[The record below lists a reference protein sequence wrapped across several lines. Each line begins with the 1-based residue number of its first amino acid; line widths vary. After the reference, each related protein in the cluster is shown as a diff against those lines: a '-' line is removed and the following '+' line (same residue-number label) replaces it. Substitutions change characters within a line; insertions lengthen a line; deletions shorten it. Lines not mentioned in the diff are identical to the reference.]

1 MATTNEETFSSLDPL
16 GSEYGNINQPTL
28 DSQGLSAF
36 EGERIRDK
44 QINFPTAPSFTPVTP
59 GLNNLE
65 LPNHNIKKN
74 IVGTAPNKPGVNK
87 NTSHQDLVNGLKQ
100 GLRAQIQ
107 TNQDKNAYAKIYS
120 YDAGPDANA
129 FYKRYQAYGQETFD
143 KIGFSPLR
151 DNEALFNSRTT
162 MWDDHAR
169 MMKHSFWPLFSQGF
183 VAGPKSL
190 IKMAS
195 GDFTSSDLEESKAYE
210 EAAAIG
216 QSNKGGIGGFTNNLL
231 MNFAYSAGIMTE
243 AIAEEVAGIVLA
255 PETLGA
261 SFFLTSANN
270 LRKAPMLFKGIKAF
284 DKATDGL
291 SAINKTLKSVDNFA
305 GAKKFWEGTKALSSS
320 SLNPL
325 KNTFQALQEAQGTV
339 KYADQVY
346 NFTNLG
352 KAYKTAGGF
361 YKDVRNINMALS
373 EARLE
378 AGTVENKIYDNLYN
392 EYYKKHGTS
401 PDDAQQYEMIKQ
413 AKKGAVNTLYWNTAL
428 IYGSNTITFPNIVG
442 PKGGLNNFMK
452 NTVKEI
458 QTVEG
463 GKFGKL
469 GSIVYDKAKKEFA
482 FQANDFKTY
491 VKNWAKQPIYKS
503 LKSTLGYTKANFTE
517 GAQESLQEIISGA
530 NERYYTDSFKSPVVQ
545 SHTYAKGISQYNS
558 MTQGDYMMAEAKKQ
572 MSSQGFETFASGF
585 FMGTLASPINKSFD
599 LLSVGYNRMFKPEV
613 YQQYKTEKEKIATET
628 VNQLNNI
635 DIKDFFDSRMFNY
648 GVQDAVSSIKKTGT
662 TKEAHDAD
670 HDGFMSQMDM
680 LMRTGTLDVFKD
692 KLKEMQQ
699 MTPEEIEE
707 NIPTIPKGEAEKYQ
721 ARIDD
726 TLTKID
732 RIEKKRDYYNQK
744 FPNPVDIDNVDASNI
759 MQYED
764 DVALHYAWNDAIKHA
779 VYFNETF
786 EDTMKRKKDIVSRY
800 LSKTPLKGMSQI
812 DSEVLFDNNKLD
824 NEIMMLS
831 DEVEALKKLDDPQSK
846 KQLKEKSKKLEAY
859 QILNEAT
866 YNFKTFFNRYDNTE
880 NLKAQLQKVK
890 GEEPVTDEE
899 LEKALDEKYGE
910 FSEENIGLYYS
921 NYANGYKKYLKMI
934 SNDDDMLFD
943 QDIQESFILLADHHK
958 LDKESRKLMSYVN
971 LLHDPNGFIQQVER
985 TKEWMKDLYRRRESY
1000 YKEMVDRELDNV
1012 EDNTLMNALADVGIY
1027 MSSDDYI
1034 NYKDNGIPP
1043 SEFFDNVN
1051 KMVYKRGTQKY
1062 NKIYNEYLEKKDSLK
1077 ASKVKKKTGTSTL
1090 KDTFNKKLEEINK
1103 KEQEELNALA
1113 KSKTRADVKTFETN
1127 NINFTDVEFIKSQ
1140 LEPEQY
1146 VELKYPEAPN
1156 LNKIFFL
1163 DKDGVL
1169 KYDDVNGVPITD
1181 SDLDFG
1187 QSGAYEATVFNY
1199 TEAVDPELKKEIQ
1212 DRYQKQRDEILKE
1225 YNKDITYEGEE
1236 GEFTPVPDNV
1246 TGEQLKKD
1254 HNSFYEKEIKPLFNT
1269 YLDKLYPDINDKLG
1283 VFEEEE
1289 NELLTE
1295 FIKTPDIQAIIKA
1308 YNVKNS
1314 PVEDKA
1320 DYILEFKGVKTDTSK
1335 ASIDD
1340 LKALITKIENEIES
1354 LKNNTT
1360 TNFSKNIIELETEL
1374 TNLRGVIKGRAQ
1386 KNYTPEQKAAI
1397 ENVKRLQALNKKFV
1411 EAGVVLEQDDTVT
1424 GLKKGA
1430 IAYKINGKFH
1440 RRVSNVIDKL
1450 KKEGYNYTSEQDVRD
1465 AYAETIEVEGLTN
1478 DSVDKFI
1485 DELIKKNIAGSDG
1498 VFFEKLRSRLKS
1510 MVVEPI
1516 DVQIKNLQKQ
1526 IADLNTKI
1534 ADAKLKDETVKEQ
1547 QYVTA
1552 KEKIAEEIIALEM
1565 SQPINNQSDIEI
1577 KKANIEKT
1585 RQDKAND
1592 KVKEI
1597 VNRGETKKEF
1607 KPITKEDRNNKVDFN
1622 SLFSNISKVLSGEI
1636 KSEKEEANKV
1646 LKKYL
1651 KEIHPDKFQDTDKKL
1666 IAEIFTTAM
1675 ITVGKKGDIA
1685 KLNELYEQYKQI
1697 NNKYDEELKVLEQT
1711 STITKSS
1718 DIEAKKTEIEKR
1730 RQEKLANVGI
1740 KQKQAAFQKLR
1751 EAKTSEEKL
1760 NAINL
1765 IERNVAEGSTLSKK
1779 EQEEIQKIKDT
1790 LASEGY
1796 EVPNILGKQF
1806 HQGMKVI
1813 VTSKIPDE
1821 NLAEGE
1827 EIITKVLVPQVNKD
1841 DKMVQTAQIEVTV
1854 GTKKGGLTRE
1864 QWLAEQ
1870 KKKETR
1876 VDKINV
1882 KYDAELA
1889 ALNTTE
1895 KSVTPGQNKTNHDD
1909 IVKMLDS
1916 NLKVKG
1922 VINQIEGSTGVSM
1935 SLDYWDKNKKV
1946 IFYNHDRTVTPED
1959 YGKEVELKLIPV
1971 YQTKDGKIFN
1981 NAIEVWQGDRFLG
1994 LVAETDYVTPKEE
2007 KNLVDDVLELISE
2020 NTYADS
2026 RTAGNYIDKAVKD
2039 LFSKGIQPKFVE
2051 GAITREAYDSL
2062 FGPDGYL
2069 TELKNQAD
2077 NGDIF
2082 IASDNLVVW
2091 DSDIILPSGAK
2102 DRIAGEID
2110 LLIVDKD
2117 GTTRIVDIKTGEQR
2131 TWNIF
2136 NSTQT
2141 KEGKPVYAKRE
2152 SFTLQQAAYSRLYE
2166 NMFGVTPTIHIFPI
2180 ERESNKDTEQ
2190 VLTAGKPS
2198 NPTLFNNI
2206 QYEIDPET
2214 GNFVLDA
2221 FGNLKFTILDKGV
2234 NSNKFIPLYIETV
2247 QDRINSVIPLKAVA
2261 TATENVVETPETNE
2275 EEETPTKKK
2284 KSNFVND
2291 NQNDPYTVGTMVY
2304 DADGNSYQITKRFKN
2319 GNVTIKNSK
2328 GTPSKMTM
2336 KELEENYKL
2345 ENEVYNPTSPTGEY
2359 NPTPEEEENLQ
2370 ASEDNVDILL
2380 DDPDATDALINDA
2393 NNISSSKAEDDLL
2406 DDLNCK

>member
-1 MATTNEETFSSLDPL
+1 MAITNEETFSSLDPL
-16 GSEYGNINQPTL
+16 GSEYGNINQPIL
-28 DSQGLSAF
+28 DNQGLSAF
-36 EGERIRDK
+36 EGEPIRDK
-44 QINFPTAPSFTPVTP
+44 EINFPRPERFTPITP
-59 GLNNLE
+59 NIGNLE
-65 LPNHNIKKN
+65 SPNQNIRKN
-74 IVGTAPNKPGVNK
+74 IVGTPPNKPGVNK
-87 NTSHQDLVNGLKQ
+87 NASHQDIVNGLKQ
-100 GLRAQIQ
+100 GLRAHIQ

-120 YDAGPDANA
+120 YDASPDGNA

-162 MWDDHAR
+162 MWDDYGR

-190 IKMAS
+190 MKMAS
-195 GDFTSSDLEESKAYE
+195 GDFTSSDTEEAKVYE

-216 QSNKGGIGGFTNNLL
+216 QSSKGGIGGFTNNLL

-243 AIAEEVAGIVLA
+243 AIVEEVAGVLLA
-255 PETLGA
+255 PVTLGG
-261 SFFLTSANN
+261 SLFLTTANN
-270 LRKAPMLFKGIKAF
+270 LRKGSKIIKGIDKGIDGMKAVN
-284 DKATDGL
+284 T
-291 SAINKTLKSVDNFA
+291 TLKSVDNFSN
-305 GAKKFWEGTKALSSS
+305 AKKFWEGTKGLSSF
-320 SLNPL
+320 NPI
-325 KNTFQALQEAQGTV
+325 KNTLQGFKDAQGTV
-339 KYADQVY
+339 KIGSEIN

-392 EYYKKHGTS
+392 EYYKKHNTS
-401 PDDAQQYEMIKQ
+401 PGDEDQYEMIKQ

-442 PKGGLNNFMK
+442 PKGGLSNFMK
-452 NTVKEI
+452 NTVKEL
-458 QTVEG
+458 QTVQG

-469 GSIVYDKAKKEFA
+469 GSIVYDKAAKQFE

-530 NERYYTDSFKSPVVQ
+530 NERYYTDSFKSPVVR
-545 SHTYAKGISQYNS
+545 SHTYAKGVSQYDS

-572 MSSQGFETFASGF
+572 LSPQGLETFASGF

-599 LLSVGYNRMFKPEV
+599 LLSVGYNRMYRPEV
-613 YQQYKTEKEKIATET
+613 FEKYKTKKEKIVTDT
-628 VNQLNNI
+628 VKKLNEI
-635 DIKDFFDSRMFNY
+635 DMKDFFDSRMFNY

-662 TKEAHDAD
+662 TKEARDAD

-680 LMRTGTLDVFKD
+680 LIRTGTLDVFKD
-692 KLKEMQQ
+692 KLKELQQ
-699 MTPEEIEE
+699 MSPEEVEE
-707 NIPTIPKGEAEKYQ
+707 NVPTIPKGEGEKYQ

-726 TLTKID
+726 SLNKID
-732 RIEKKRDYYNQK
+732 RIKKKRDYYNQK
-744 FPNPVDIDNVDASNI
+744 FPNLVDIDNVDDTNAA
-759 MQYED
+759 QYED
-764 DVALHYAWNDAIKHA
+764 DIALHYAWNDAIKHA

-786 EDTMKRKKDIVSRY
+786 EDTMQRKKDIMSKY

-812 DSEVLFDNNKLD
+812 DSEVLFDSNKLD

-831 DEVEALKKLDDPQSK
+831 DEVAALKSLDDPQSK

-859 QILNEAT
+859 EILSDANN
-866 YNFKTFFNRYDNTE
+866 NFKNFFNRYDNAEAVKTKLQE
-880 NLKAQLQKVK
+880 LKGDV
-890 GEEPVTDEE
+890 PVTDEE
-899 LEKALDEKYGE
+899 LEKALDEIYGE
-910 FSEENIGLYYS
+910 FSEENIGLYYA

-943 QDIQESFILLADHHK
+943 QDIQESFVLLADHHK
-958 LDKESRKLMSYVN
+958 LDKESRKLMDYVN

-1000 YKEMVDRELDNV
+1000 YKEMVNQELDNV
-1012 EDNTLMNALADVGIY
+1012 EDNALMNTLADVGLY
-1027 MSSDDYI
+1027 MSAEDYT
-1034 NYKDNGIPP
+1034 NYSDNGIPP
-1043 SEFFDNVN
+1043 TEFVDNVN

-1062 NKIYNEYLEKKDSLK
+1062 NDIYNEFLAKKDTLK
-1077 ASKVKKKTGTSTL
+1077 ASKSKTKTGTSTL
-1090 KDTFNKKLEEINK
+1090 KNKFNEELEKINK
-1103 KEQEELNALA
+1103 REKEELDALA
-1113 KSKTRADVKTFETN
+1113 KSKIRADVKTFETN
-1127 NINFTDVEFIKSQ
+1127 NINLTDVEFIKSQ

-1169 KYDDVNGVPITD
+1169 KYDDVNGVPVD
-1181 SDLDFG
+1181 ESDVDFG
-1187 QSGAYEATVFNY
+1187 ESGAYEATVFNY
-1199 TEAVDPELKKEIQ
+1199 TEDVDPELKKEIQ
-1212 DRYQKQRDEILKE
+1212 DKYQKERDEILKN

-1236 GEFTPVPDNV
+1236 GEFTPIPDNV
-1246 TGEQLKKD
+1246 TGQQLKEE
-1254 HNSFYEKEIKPLFNT
+1254 HNSFYQKEIMPLFNAYLEET
-1269 YLDKLYPDINDKLG
+1269 YDQNDRLG
-1283 VFEEEE
+1283 IFEEEE
-1289 NELLTE
+1289 NEILTE
-1295 FIKTPDIQAIIKA
+1295 FIKTPKIAAIIKA

-1314 PVEDKA
+1314 PVEDKE
-1320 DYILEFKGVKTDTSK
+1320 DYILDFKGIKTDTSK

-1354 LKNNTT
+1354 LKNNTAT
-1360 TNFSKNIIELETEL
+1360 DFSKNIIELETEL

-1386 KNYTPEQKAAI
+1386 KKYTPEQKAAI
-1397 ENVKRLQALNKKFV
+1397 DNVKKLQALNKKSV
-1411 EAGVVLEQDDTVT
+1411 EAGVELPADDPVT

-1430 IAYKINGKFH
+1430 IAYRINGKFH
-1440 RRVSNVIDKL
+1440 RRVSNVVEKL
-1450 KKEGYNYTSEQDVRD
+1450 KKEGYKYTSEQDVRD
-1465 AYAETIEVEGLTN
+1465 AYSETIEVKGLTN

-1485 DELIKKNIAGSDG
+1485 AELIKKNIAGSDG

-1510 MVVEPI
+1510 MVVIPV
-1516 DVQIKNLQKQ
+1516 DAKIKTLQKQ
-1526 IADLNTKI
+1526 LATLINKREKAVADDEDKKVSDYTKQIDKLNDDIALLEMGQFDTGQSNKVNLITTPVSDIVNELSKLKTLDEKLNWLKDNNLLTPIYLDGKEYNVIDYSDRVMVLMKIGKYNIPFYISTGQAGKKTVKAGNWYSVFGIGLEKGWINKGSEEQINNNYNVPIFEKFTKI
-1534 ADAKLKDETVKEQ
+1534 LNEGIGTIISRENNGNGKLKDGIGFLDDSELNLKSFNEQMNLPTEPAGKYTDVKEF
-1547 QYVTA
+1547 YDHVKST
-1552 KEKIAEEIIALEM
+1552 INV
-1565 SQPINNQSDIEI
+1565 INNEV
-1577 KKANIEKT
+1577 KK
-1585 RQDKAND
+1585 
-1592 KVKEI
+1592 
-1597 VNRGETKKEF
+1597 
-1607 KPITKEDRNNKVDFN
+1607 
-1622 SLFSNISKVLSGEI
+1622 
-1636 KSEKEEANKV
+1636 
-1646 LKKYL
+1646 
-1651 KEIHPDKFQDTDKKL
+1651 
-1666 IAEIFTTAM
+1666 
-1675 ITVGKKGDIA
+1675 
-1685 KLNELYEQYKQI
+1685 
-1697 NNKYDEELKVLEQT
+1697 
-1711 STITKSS
+1711 
-1718 DIEAKKTEIEKR
+1718 
-1730 RQEKLANVGI
+1730 
-1740 KQKQAAFQKLR
+1740 
-1751 EAKTSEEKL
+1751 
-1760 NAINL
+1760 
-1765 IERNVAEGSTLSKK
+1765 
-1779 EQEEIQKIKDT
+1779 
-1790 LASEGY
+1790 
-1796 EVPNILGKQF
+1796 
-1806 HQGMKVI
+1806 
-1813 VTSKIPDE
+1813 
-1821 NLAEGE
+1821 
-1827 EIITKVLVPQVNKD
+1827 
-1841 DKMVQTAQIEVTV
+1841 
-1854 GTKKGGLTRE
+1854 
-1864 QWLAEQ
+1864 
-1870 KKKETR
+1870 
-1876 VDKINV
+1876 
-1882 KYDAELA
+1882 LA
-1889 ALNTTE
+1889 ALEQETDIE
-1895 KSVTPGQNKTNHDD
+1895 EPVIPGQNKKNHDD
-1909 IVKMLDS
+1909 IVEILES
-1916 NLKVKG
+1916 RLVVKG

-1946 IFYNHDRTVTPED
+1946 IFYNHDRTITPED
-1959 YGKEVELKLIPV
+1959 YGSEVELKLIENYKV
-1971 YQTKDGKIFN
+1971 GDKIFKN
-1981 NAIEVWQGDRFLG
+1981 VIEVRQGDRVLG

-2007 KNLVDDVLELISE
+2007 KNLVEDVLELISE

-2091 DSDIILPSGAK
+2091 DSDIILPGGVK

-2141 KEGKPVYAKRE
+2141 KPDRKVFAKRE

-2190 VLTAGKPS
+2190 VLTAGKPT

-2221 FGNLKFTILDKGV
+2221 FRNPKFTILDKGV
-2234 NSNKFIPLYIETV
+2234 NPNKFIPLYIETV
-2247 QDRINSVIPLKAVA
+2247 QDRINSVLPLKAVA
-2261 TATENVVETPETNE
+2261 TATEEVVETPETNE
-2275 EEETPTKKK
+2275 EEEPPTKKK

-2291 NQNDPYTVGTMVY
+2291 NQNDPYTVGTMVF
-2304 DADGNSYQITKRFKN
+2304 DADGNSYQITRRFKN
-2319 GNVTIKNSK
+2319 GNVTIKDTN

-2345 ENEVYNPTSPTGEY
+2345 ESEVYNPTSPAGEY

-2370 ASEDNVDILL
+2370 ASEDNVDMLL
-2380 DDPDATDALINDA
+2380 DDPVATDALINDA
-2393 NNISSSKAEDDLL
+2393 ENISSSKAEDDLL

>member
-16 GSEYGNINQPTL
+16 GPEYGNINQPTL
-28 DSQGLSAF
+28 DNQGLSAF

-44 QINFPTAPSFTPVTP
+44 QINFPTPQRFTPIAP

-65 LPNHNIKKN
+65 SPNQNVRRN
-74 IVGTAPNKPGVNK
+74 VVNSAPNKPGINK
-87 NTSHQDLVNGLKQ
+87 NSSHQDLVNGINAK
-100 GLRAQIQ
+100 LRAKIQ
-107 TNQDKNAYAKIYS
+107 TNQDKNSYAKIYS

-162 MWDDHAR
+162 MWDDHVR

-183 VAGPKSL
+183 TAGPKSL
-190 IKMAS
+190 MKMFS

-243 AIAEEVAGIVLA
+243 AVVEEVAGILLA

-261 SFFLTSANN
+261 SLFLTTANN
-270 LRKAPMLFKGIKAF
+270 LRKVGKIAKGVDRAIDGMKAVN
-284 DKATDGL
+284 T
-291 SAINKTLKSVDNFA
+291 TLKSVDNFSS
-305 GAKKFWEGTKALSSS
+305 AKKFWESTKALSSS
-320 SLNPL
+320 SFNPL
-325 KNTFQALQEAQGTV
+325 KNTLQGFKDAQGTL
-339 KYADQVY
+339 KIGSEIN

-392 EYYKKHGTS
+392 EYYKEHGTS

-452 NTVKEI
+452 NTVKEL

-469 GSIVYDKAKKEFA
+469 GSIVYDKAKKQFE

-491 VKNWAKQPIYKS
+491 VKNWAKQPVYKS

-517 GAQESLQEIISGA
+517 GVQESLQEIISGA
-530 NERYYTDSFKSPVVQ
+530 NERYYTDSFKSPVIQ

-572 MSSQGFETFASGF
+572 MSSQGLETFASGF

-599 LLSVGYNRMFKPEV
+599 FLSVGYNRMFKPEV
-613 YQQYKTEKEKIATET
+613 FQQYKAEKEKIATDT
-628 VNQLNNI
+628 VKKLNEI
-635 DIKDFFDSRMFNY
+635 DMKDFFDTRMFNY

-699 MTPEEIEE
+699 MSPEEVEE
-707 NIPTIPKGEAEKYQ
+707 NIPTIPKEEAKKYQ

-732 RIEKKRDYYNQK
+732 RIEKRRDYYNQK
-744 FPNPVDIDNVDASNI
+744 FPNPVDIENVDASNV

-786 EDTMKRKKDIVSRY
+786 EDTMQRKKDIVSRY

-812 DSEVLFDNNKLD
+812 DSEVLFDGNKLN
-824 NEIMMLS
+824 NEIMMLT
-831 DEVEALKKLDDPQSK
+831 DEVAALKDLDDPQSK

-859 QILNEAT
+859 EILSDASN
-866 YNFKTFFNRYDNTE
+866 NFKNFFNRYDNTE
-880 NLKAQLQKVK
+880 KLKAKLQKEK
-890 GEEPVTDEE
+890 GEKPVTDEE
-899 LEKALDEKYGE
+899 LEKALDEQYGE
-910 FSEENIGLYYS
+910 FSEENIGLYYA

-1027 MSSDDYI
+1027 MSAEDYA
-1034 NYKDNGIPP
+1034 NYSDNGIPP
-1043 SEFFDNVN
+1043 KEFVDNVN

-1062 NKIYNEYLEKKDSLK
+1062 NEIYNEYLEKKDSLK

-1127 NINFTDVEFIKSQ
+1127 SINITDTEFIKSQ

-1146 VELKYPEAPN
+1146 VELKYPENPK

-1169 KYDDVNGVPITD
+1169 KYDDVNGVPVD
-1181 SDLDFG
+1181 ELDADFT
-1187 QSGAYEATVFNY
+1187 QSGAYEATVFKY

-1212 DRYQKQRDEILKE
+1212 DKYQKQRDEILKE

-1236 GEFTPVPDNV
+1236 GEFTPIPENV
-1246 TGEQLKKD
+1246 TGDQIKKE
-1254 HNSFYEKEIKPLFNT
+1254 HANFYQKEILPLFNA
-1269 YLDKLYPDINDKLG
+1269 YLEKTYPDINDRLNI
-1283 VFEEEE
+1283 FEEEE
-1289 NELLTE
+1289 NEILTE

-1340 LKALITKIENEIES
+1340 LKALIIKIENEIES

-1386 KNYTPEQKAAI
+1386 KKYTPEQKAAI
-1397 ENVKRLQALNKKFV
+1397 ENVKRLQALNKKSV

-1430 IAYKINGKFH
+1430 IAYRINGKFH
-1440 RRVSNVIDKL
+1440 RRVSNVVDKL
-1450 KKEGYNYTSEQDVRD
+1450 KKEGYNYTSEKDVRD

-1485 DELIKKNIAGSDG
+1485 DELIKRNIAGSDG
-1498 VFFEKLRSRLKS
+1498 IFFEKLRSRLKS
-1510 MVVEPI
+1510 MVVEPV

-1526 IADLNTKI
+1526 IAELNTKI

-1547 QYVTA
+1547 QYITA

-1565 SQPINNQSDIEI
+1565 SQPS
-1577 KKANIEKT
+1577 
-1585 RQDKAND
+1585 ND
-1592 KVKEI
+1592 
-1597 VNRGETKKEF
+1597 
-1607 KPITKEDRNNKVDFN
+1607 
-1622 SLFSNISKVLSGEI
+1622 
-1636 KSEKEEANKV
+1636 
-1646 LKKYL
+1646 
-1651 KEIHPDKFQDTDKKL
+1651 Q
-1666 IAEIFTTAM
+1666 
-1675 ITVGKKGDIA
+1675 
-1685 KLNELYEQYKQI
+1685 
-1697 NNKYDEELKVLEQT
+1697 
-1711 STITKSS
+1711 S
-1718 DIEAKKTEIEKR
+1718 DIEAKKAELKKQIEALPDDMIYGAHVT
-1730 RQEKLANVGI
+1730 QD
-1740 KQKQAAFQKLR
+1740 Q
-1751 EAKTSEEKL
+1751 
-1760 NAINL
+1760 
-1765 IERNVAEGSTLSKK
+1765 VAQDIFNSQFEYSLGTGLQGTIGLTSKK
-1779 EQEEIQKIKDT
+1779 GLLTLMNNLLDGNSPHRNQFGVFITAWPKSEFGETTINNKVDLDKIESDM
-1790 LASEGY
+1790 LDNYPEMSEG
-1796 EVPNILGKQF
+1796 
-1806 HQGMKVI
+1806 
-1813 VTSKIPDE
+1813 KIPTKFNFGYFKNGKLFTNNDKTVT
-1821 NLAEGE
+1821 E
-1827 EIITKVLVPQVNKD
+1827 EP
-1841 DKMVQTAQIEVTV
+1841 
-1854 GTKKGGLTRE
+1854 
-1864 QWLAEQ
+1864 
-1870 KKKETR
+1870 
-1876 VDKINV
+1876 
-1882 KYDAELA
+1882 
-1889 ALNTTE
+1889 
-1895 KSVTPGQNKTNHDD
+1895 VTPGQNKTNHDD

-1922 VINQIEGSTGVSM
+1922 VINQVEGSTGVSM

-1959 YGKEVELKLIPV
+1959 YGKEVELRLIPV
-1971 YQTKDGKIFN
+1971 YQTEDGKVFN

-2007 KNLVDDVLELISE
+2007 KNLVEDVLELISE

-2091 DSDIILPSGAK
+2091 DSDIILPNKAK

-2141 KEGKPVYAKRE
+2141 KENTPVFAKRE

-2221 FGNLKFTILDKGV
+2221 FGNPKFTILDKGV

-2304 DADGNSYQITKRFKN
+2304 DADGNSYQITRRFKN
-2319 GNVTIKNSK
+2319 GNVTIIGSDKTK
-2328 GTPSKMTM
+2328 IKMTM

-2359 NPTPEEEENLQ
+2359 NLTPEEDETLKKSQNTVNEFIDSDTLENKAFEEALTANE
-2370 ASEDNVDILL
+2370 SDIKNSLFNKI
-2380 DDPDATDALINDA
+2380 IN
-2393 NNISSSKAEDDLL
+2393 
-2406 DDLNCK
+2406 CQ

>member
-1 MATTNEETFSSLDPL
+1 MAITNEETFSSLDPL
-16 GSEYGNINQPTL
+16 GSEYGNINQPIL
-28 DSQGLSAF
+28 DNQGLSAF
-36 EGERIRDK
+36 EGEPIRDK
-44 QINFPTAPSFTPVTP
+44 EINFPRLERFTPITP
-59 GLNNLE
+59 NIGNLE
-65 LPNHNIKKN
+65 SPNQNIRKN
-74 IVGTAPNKPGVNK
+74 IVGTPPNKPGVNK
-87 NTSHQDLVNGLKQ
+87 NASHQDIVNGLKQ
-100 GLRAQIQ
+100 GLRAHIQ

-120 YDAGPDANA
+120 YDASPDGNA

-162 MWDDHAR
+162 MWDDYGR

-190 IKMAS
+190 MKMAS
-195 GDFTSSDLEESKAYE
+195 GDFTSSDTEEAKVYE

-216 QSNKGGIGGFTNNLL
+216 QSSKGGIGGFTNNLL

-243 AIAEEVAGIVLA
+243 AIVEEVAGVLLA
-255 PETLGA
+255 PVTLGG
-261 SFFLTSANN
+261 SLFLTTANN
-270 LRKAPMLFKGIKAF
+270 LRKGSKIIKGIDKGIDGMKAVN
-284 DKATDGL
+284 T
-291 SAINKTLKSVDNFA
+291 TLKSVDNFSN
-305 GAKKFWEGTKALSSS
+305 AKKFWEGTKGLSSF
-320 SLNPL
+320 NPI
-325 KNTFQALQEAQGTV
+325 KNTLQGFKDAQGTV
-339 KYADQVY
+339 KIGSEIN

-392 EYYKKHGTS
+392 EYYKKHNTS
-401 PDDAQQYEMIKQ
+401 PGDEDQYDMIKQ

-442 PKGGLNNFMK
+442 PKGGLSNFMK
-452 NTVKEI
+452 NTVKEL

-469 GSIVYDKAKKEFA
+469 GSIVYDKAAKQFE

-530 NERYYTDSFKSPVVQ
+530 NERYYTDSFKSPVVR
-545 SHTYAKGISQYNS
+545 SHTYAKGVSQYDS

-572 MSSQGFETFASGF
+572 LSPQGLETFASGF

-599 LLSVGYNRMFKPEV
+599 LLSVGYNRMYRPEV
-613 YQQYKTEKEKIATET
+613 FQEYKAEKEKIATDT
-628 VNQLNNI
+628 VKKLNEI
-635 DIKDFFDSRMFNY
+635 DMKDFFDSRMFNY

-692 KLKEMQQ
+692 KLKELQQ
-699 MTPEEIEE
+699 MSPEEVEE
-707 NIPTIPKGEAEKYQ
+707 NVPTIPKGEGEKYQ

-726 TLTKID
+726 SLNKID
-732 RIEKKRDYYNQK
+732 RIEKRRDYYNQK
-744 FPNPVDIDNVDASNI
+744 FPNPVDIDNVDDTNAA
-759 MQYED
+759 QYED
-764 DVALHYAWNDAIKHA
+764 DIALHYAWNDAIKHA

-786 EDTMKRKKDIVSRY
+786 EDTMQRKKDIMSKY

-812 DSEVLFDNNKLD
+812 DSEVLFDSNKLD

-831 DEVEALKKLDDPQSK
+831 DEVTALKSLDDPQSK

-859 QILNEAT
+859 EILSDANN
-866 YNFKTFFNRYDNTE
+866 NFKTFFNRYDNAKD
-880 NLKAQLQKVK
+880 LKAKLQELK
-890 GEEPVTDEE
+890 GDVPVTDEE
-899 LEKALDEKYGE
+899 LEKALDEIYGE
-910 FSEENIGLYYS
+910 FSEENIGLYYA

-934 SNDDDMLFD
+934 SNDDDMLFN
-943 QDIQESFILLADHHK
+943 QDIQESFVLLADHHK
-958 LDKESRKLMSYVN
+958 LDKESRKLMDYVN

-1000 YKEMVDRELDNV
+1000 YKEMVNQELDNV
-1012 EDNTLMNALADVGIY
+1012 EDNALMNTLADVGIY
-1027 MSSDDYI
+1027 MSAEDYT
-1034 NYKDNGIPP
+1034 NYSDNGIPP
-1043 SEFFDNVN
+1043 TEFVDNVN

-1062 NKIYNEYLEKKDSLK
+1062 NEIYNEFLTKKDTLK
-1077 ASKVKKKTGTSTL
+1077 ASKSKTKTGTSTL
-1090 KDTFNKKLEEINK
+1090 KNKFNEALEKINK
-1103 KEQEELNALA
+1103 REKEELDALA
-1113 KSKTRADVKTFETN
+1113 KSKIRADVKTFETN
-1127 NINFTDVEFIKSQ
+1127 NINLTDVEFIKSQ

-1169 KYDDVNGVPITD
+1169 KYDDVNGVPVD
-1181 SDLDFG
+1181 ESDVDFG
-1187 QSGAYEATVFNY
+1187 ESGAYEATVFNY
-1199 TEAVDPELKKEIQ
+1199 TEDVDPELKKEIQ
-1212 DRYQKQRDEILKE
+1212 DKYQKERDEILKN

-1236 GEFTPVPDNV
+1236 GEFTPIPDNV
-1246 TGEQLKKD
+1246 TGQQLKEE
-1254 HNSFYEKEIKPLFNT
+1254 HNSFYQKEIMPLFNAYLEET
-1269 YLDKLYPDINDKLG
+1269 YDQNDRLG
-1283 VFEEEE
+1283 IFEEEE
-1289 NELLTE
+1289 NEILTE
-1295 FIKTPDIQAIIKA
+1295 FIKTPKIAAIIKA

-1314 PVEDKA
+1314 PVEDKE
-1320 DYILEFKGVKTDTSK
+1320 DYILDFKGIKTDTSK

-1354 LKNNTT
+1354 LKNNTAT
-1360 TNFSKNIIELETEL
+1360 DFSKNIIELETEL

-1386 KNYTPEQKAAI
+1386 KKYTPEQKAAI
-1397 ENVKRLQALNKKFV
+1397 ENVKKLQALNKKSV
-1411 EAGVVLEQDDTVT
+1411 EADVELPADDPVT
-1424 GLKKGA
+1424 GLRKGA
-1430 IAYKINGKFH
+1430 IAYRINGKFH
-1440 RRVSNVIDKL
+1440 RRVSNVVEKL
-1450 KKEGYNYTSEQDVRD
+1450 KKEGYKYTSEQDVRD

-1478 DSVDKFI
+1478 DSIDKFI
-1485 DELIKKNIAGSDG
+1485 AELIKKNIAGSDG

-1510 MVVEPI
+1510 MVVVPV
-1516 DVQIKNLQKQ
+1516 DAKIKTLQKQ
-1526 IADLNTKI
+1526 LVTLINKREKAVADDEDKKVSDYTKQI
-1534 ADAKLKDETVKEQ
+1534 DKLTND
-1547 QYVTA
+1547 
-1552 KEKIAEEIIALEM
+1552 IALLEM
-1565 SQPINNQSDIEI
+1565 GQS
-1577 KKANIEKT
+1577 NT
-1585 RQDKAND
+1585 
-1592 KVKEI
+1592 
-1597 VNRGETKKEF
+1597 
-1607 KPITKEDRNNKVDFN
+1607 
-1622 SLFSNISKVLSGEI
+1622 
-1636 KSEKEEANKV
+1636 
-1646 LKKYL
+1646 
-1651 KEIHPDKFQDTDKKL
+1651 
-1666 IAEIFTTAM
+1666 
-1675 ITVGKKGDIA
+1675 
-1685 KLNELYEQYKQI
+1685 EQ
-1697 NNKYDEELKVLEQT
+1697 
-1711 STITKSS
+1711 S
-1718 DIEAKKTEIEKR
+1718 DIEAKEADNTISNGDKIINVQTKPVTDEITDTDGELFLTTDNNPEGRIFINMEPLKDILVVPNNNLTVIDKKTGKEIVNTELNPEGAVVFEAMQGRLFVVTNVNGQLIPFYKSSAGTSGKTQGDWYPFFGYTGAWLVKGGINKATGKMSYSPEIDKVTNLLNENLVFPDKYINRTTNNIKNKKGEVLVDFNKNFKINRLWEKEFDS
-1730 RQEKLANVGI
+1730 QTGTGTNYQI
-1740 KQKQAAFQKLR
+1740 KGLKENTRSESGLVALITGLNTT
-1751 EAKTSEEKL
+1751 ELDSSKTPKENSEWF
-1760 NAINL
+1760 NL
-1765 IERNVAEGSTLSKK
+1765 I
-1779 EQEEIQKIKDT
+1779 IK
-1790 LASEGY
+1790 
-1796 EVPNILGKQF
+1796 N
-1806 HQGMKVI
+1806 
-1813 VTSKIPDE
+1813 
-1821 NLAEGE
+1821 
-1827 EIITKVLVPQVNKD
+1827 
-1841 DKMVQTAQIEVTV
+1841 
-1854 GTKKGGLTRE
+1854 
-1864 QWLAEQ
+1864 
-1870 KKKETR
+1870 
-1876 VDKINV
+1876 
-1882 KYDAELA
+1882 AELA
-1889 ALNTTE
+1889 ALEQETVTE
-1895 KSVTPGQNKTNHDD
+1895 EPVTPGQNKKNHDD
-1909 IVKMLDS
+1909 IVEILES
-1916 NLKVKG
+1916 RLVVKG

-1946 IFYNHDRTVTPED
+1946 IFYNHDRTITPED
-1959 YGKEVELKLIPV
+1959 YGSQVELKLIENYKV
-1971 YQTKDGKIFN
+1971 GDKIFKN
-1981 NAIEVWQGDRFLG
+1981 VIEVRQGDRVLG

-2007 KNLVDDVLELISE
+2007 KNLVEDVLELISE

-2039 LFSKGIQPKFVE
+2039 LFSKGVQPKFVE

-2091 DSDIILPSGAK
+2091 DSDIILPGGVK

-2141 KEGKPVYAKRE
+2141 KPDRKVFAKRE

-2190 VLTAGKPS
+2190 VLTAGKPT

-2221 FGNLKFTILDKGV
+2221 FDNPKFTILDKGV
-2234 NSNKFIPLYIETV
+2234 NPNKFIPLYIETV
-2247 QDRINSVIPLKAVA
+2247 QDRINSVLPLKAVA
-2261 TATENVVETPETNE
+2261 TATEEVVETPETNE
-2275 EEETPTKKK
+2275 EEEPPTKKK

-2291 NQNDPYTVGTMVY
+2291 NQNDPYTVGTMVF
-2304 DADGNSYQITKRFKN
+2304 DADGNSYQITRRFKN
-2319 GNVTIKNSK
+2319 GNVTIKDTN
-2328 GTPSKMTM
+2328 GTLSKMTM

-2345 ENEVYNPTSPTGEY
+2345 ESEVYNPTSPAGEY

-2370 ASEDNVDILL
+2370 ASQESVEDFVKNVNTLNNQHEESLIKTPEQIRKELL
-2380 DDPDATDALINDA
+2380 D
-2393 NNISSSKAEDDLL
+2393 KAK
-2406 DDLNCK
+2406 NCK